1 MKEDTIWCMKRRKR
15 YRMKLDWRNCGKILV
30 IVALVYLLFCYG
42 SALLGVLELVAKGVW
57 PLILGAGIAYIVNIL
72 MNFYERYYE
81 IICRNAAICR
91 LKRPMCLLLSF
102 LSVFLVLV
110 VLCQIIVPQLIA
122 CANVMLKQCPE
133 VIDVAY
139 KWLEDRYQISAYLSE
154 QVVEWTKNPLSLDG
168 LLENAFS
175 PALAGLGEAMS
186 SIRGI
191 LASFGE
197 VAFNVVV
204 AIVFAV
210 YLLARKERTL
220 ADVRKLSVRFV
231 PERIRGKLVHIFGIL
246 DECFHRFIV
255 GQCVEAVILGI
266 LCIVGMW
273 IFRFPYAVM
282 VGCLI
287 GFTALIPVAGAYIG
301 AAAGAF
307 MIFTVSPVKAAFFLV
322 FIFVL
327 QQLEGNLIY
336 PRVVGKSM
344 GLPGIWV
351 LAAVVVGGAAFGIPG
366 ILLGVPL
373 TAAGYQLLQEAVEG
387 CE

>member
-122 CANVMLKQCPE
+122 CANVILKQFPE

-204 AIVFAV
+204 AIVLRFICW
-210 YLLARKERTL
+210 LARRGHWRMCVSFLCVLCRRESGENWYTYL
-220 ADVRKLSVRFV
+220 AYWTN
-231 PERIRGKLVHIFGIL
+231 
-246 DECFHRFIV
+246 
-255 GQCVEAVILGI
+255 A
-266 LCIVGMW
+266 
-273 IFRFPYAVM
+273 
-282 VGCLI
+282 
-287 GFTALIPVAGAYIG
+287 FTD
-301 AAAGAF
+301 
-307 MIFTVSPVKAAFFLV
+307 S
-322 FIFVL
+322 
-327 QQLEGNLIY
+327 
-336 PRVVGKSM
+336 
-344 GLPGIWV
+344 
-351 LAAVVVGGAAFGIPG
+351 
-366 ILLGVPL
+366 
-373 TAAGYQLLQEAVEG
+373 
-387 CE
+387 